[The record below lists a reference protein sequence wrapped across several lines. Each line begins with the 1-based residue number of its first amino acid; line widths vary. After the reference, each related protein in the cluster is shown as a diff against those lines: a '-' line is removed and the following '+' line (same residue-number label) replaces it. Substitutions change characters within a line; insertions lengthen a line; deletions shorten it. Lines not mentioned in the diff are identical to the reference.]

1 VSYVGIT
8 WFSPWQALR
17 LLDLGRQGASIVAS
31 AVNTQIPTGFGNHIS
46 IGNVWKAT
54 WDVARETAQA
64 AHLSSPLGWLSL
76 AAQPLVDGPPK
87 FANVSDGAHEVSQY
101 MPHAAAILGGVA
113 GSVRSA
119 AEGVGGGSTTF
130 LHGTTTAAAE
140 DIAANGLKAV
150 STNTHGFPLG
160 SFFTHEASQPLSE
173 VAASHWPVVSGKV
186 AGTGVRVV
194 GMQLPNSVLNL
205 LRAAGL
211 VRTGAV
217 PGVVGFPAETV
228 FLPEAFPIL
237 NQNAQFIIMLPTF

>member
-1 VSYVGIT
+1 MI
-8 WFSPWQALR
+8 
-17 LLDLGRQGASIVAS
+17 D
-31 AVNTQIPTGFGNHIS
+31 
-46 IGNVWKAT
+46 
-54 WDVARETAQA
+54 DVPSR
-64 AHLSSPLGWLSL
+64 H
-76 AAQPLVDGPPK
+76 
-87 FANVSDGAHEVSQY
+87 
-101 MPHAAAILGGVA
+101 
-113 GSVRSA
+113 
-119 AEGVGGGSTTF
+119 
-130 LHGTTTAAAE
+130 
-140 DIAANGLKAV
+140 AANGLKAV

-160 SFFTHEASQPLSE
+160 SFFTHEASQLLSE
-173 VAASHWPVVSGKV
+173 VAASHWPVVSGKA